1 MIDKDEE
8 RSEKIAIMQ
17 RFVDEGLASGV
28 GSKSKDA
35 LFEEARIRLG
45 TLNRS

>member
-1 MIDKDEE
+1 MDMIADDEE

-28 GSKSKDA
+28 GSKSK
-35 LFEEARIRLG
+35 EAPVRGSLHAAG
-45 TLNRS
+45 Y

>member
-1 MIDKDEE
+1 MIGNDKE

-28 GSKSKDA
+28 GSKSKEA

-45 TLNRS
+45 TEKRS